1 MTKVSTDTNAQSE
14 QQAYMKDRVRALESD
29 LERAIRDKTDAA
41 CEVRRLTQANEQLEK
56 AMGEL
61 RLNQM

>member
-1 MTKVSTDTNAQSE
+1 
-14 QQAYMKDRVRALESD
+14 MKDRVRALESD